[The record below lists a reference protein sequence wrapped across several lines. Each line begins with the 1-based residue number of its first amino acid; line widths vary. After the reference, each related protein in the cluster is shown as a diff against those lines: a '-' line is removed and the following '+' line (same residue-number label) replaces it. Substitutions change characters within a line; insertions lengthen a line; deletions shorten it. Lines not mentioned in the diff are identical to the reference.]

1 MSTLLPDR
9 WNRLLLGLFRLV
21 TGLLFTCHGAATLFG
36 VLGGA
41 ETGRTPHFPQWPS
54 WWAAAIELA
63 GGVLVTTGL
72 FTRAVALICSG
83 SMAYAYF
90 SVHQQ
95 HALLPIQNGG
105 EPAVMFCWAF
115 LTVAVVGPGAMALD
129 GLLPRRSAWRTSERR
144 ELATAGD

>member
-21 TGLLFTCHGAATLFG
+21 TGLLFSCHGAATLFG
-36 VLGGA
+36 ILGGSD
-41 ETGRTPHFPQWPS
+41 TGHTPHFPQWPN
-54 WWAAAIELA
+54 WWASAIELV

-72 FTRAVALICSG
+72 FTRAAALICSG

-95 HALLPIQNGG
+95 HALWPIENGG

-115 LTVAVVGPGAMALD
+115 LAIAVVGPGAIALD
-129 GLLPRRSAWRTSERR
+129 GVLTRGPARRAGGRQA
-144 ELATAGD
+144 LATAED